1 MPPLSFVCSIQR
13 NILEFCLS
21 LPSHIQFVRKRPW
34 LCLQNIPRLQPLL
47 TIFTTTVLVWVTVTS
62 PLDYCTVLPFSLL
75 PPWLSNNEFSTGSQS
90 KSFTNKS
97 QIDLS
102 RHHCTHFPLSPRR
115 EQNQPTP
122 QFCTP
127 PRLASLSLP
136 GGPDFSMHVNSGKSL
151 LTESLYLRID
161 WKQTRICVV
170 YNNHKIRYGTKEIKE
185 WLKVFKCIHQEIAEV
200 VALISDKELGQRG

>member
-97 QIDLS
+97 QI
-102 RHHCTHFPLSPRR
+102 
-115 EQNQPTP
+115 
-122 QFCTP
+122 
-127 PRLASLSLP
+127 
-136 GGPDFSMHVNSGKSL
+136 KSL
-151 LTESLYLRID
+151 LCSHSVAPYFIQRERQNCYNGLEGPLFSKLPPSSRWPHLLPPSHTEPSRHTWLLAPPLLQYCTQVFRLR
-161 WKQTRICVV
+161 
-170 YNNHKIRYGTKEIKE
+170 
-185 WLKVFKCIHQEIAEV
+185 AP
-200 VALISDKELGQRG
+200 ALASPSA